1 LFVLRYSRM
10 PFKQL
15 IFSILFTVLNVVLF
29 AQTKYTISGYVK
41 DGSSGEV
48 LLGASV
54 FVEEQMKGATTNQ
67 YGFYSMTFP
76 QGSYTIIVR
85 YFGFEEYKSKIVLDK
100 DLRINIDLKTEG
112 NIMEEVVV
120 EAQRSDNNT
129 KGTEMGT
136 IELEM
141 SQIKKLPAFFGEIDV
156 LKTIQYL
163 PGVQSGGEGNTGFYV
178 RGGGPDQNLILLD
191 EATVYNASHL
201 FGFFSVFN
209 SDALKDVNLIKG
221 GMPANYG
228 GRLSSVIDISMK
240 DGNSKSYHG
249 EGGIGLIASRLTLEG
264 PIIKDE
270 SSFIVSGRR
279 TYIDVLTK
287 PLISDTSAFAGS
299 SYYFYDLN
307 AKANYILSDKDRLY
321 LSGYF
326 GRDVFTFN
334 DADAGFKIKIPW
346 GNATASLRW
355 NHLFS
360 DKLFL
365 NTTAIFSD
373 YNFAF
378 EATQGQFDFKL
389 FSGIR
394 DWNLKTDFTYF
405 PNIRHNIKFGANYIF
420 HTFTPTSVTAKSGE
434 TEFDTGDIVKIFAN
448 EAAVYAL
455 DEYDINENLKINAGL
470 RVSMFQHIG
479 PFKRFVKNNLG
490 ETDTTINYERFE
502 NIKAYFGFEPRLAMR
517 YLLPDKS
524 SIKVGYTH
532 NYQYIHLS
540 SISSVSLPTDLWF
553 PSTEIVKPQIG
564 TQYSLGY
571 FRNFFDNKYET
582 SVEVYYKNLENLIEY
597 KNAAQPEDN
606 VNDNV
611 DNQLT
616 FGRGY
621 SYGAE
626 FFLKKRY
633 GKFNGWIGY
642 TWSKTER
649 QFDDINRG
657 EWFPAKYDRRHDLSV
672 VLAFDVNERLTLG
685 GVFVFATG
693 STLTLPVAYYIYE
706 NRFITE
712 FGDRNSY
719 RMISYHRADLAVT
732 LNGKTHKEVKNA
744 ESGETKKIKKRV
756 QSTWVFSVYNLYN
769 RANPYFIYLTNSGDP
784 LSGNF
789 QTSAFQVS
797 LFPILPSITWNFKF

>member
-1 LFVLRYSRM
+1 MFVLRYSRM
-10 PFKQL
+10 PFKQF

-54 FVEEQMKGATTNQ
+54 FVEEQMKGSTTNQ

-209 SDALKDVNLIKG
+209 SDAIKNVNLIKG

-228 GRLSSVIDISMK
+228 GRLSSVLDISMK
-240 DGNSKSYHG
+240 DGNNKEYHA
-249 EGGIGLIASRLTLEG
+249 EGGIGLISSRLTVEG
-264 PIIKDE
+264 PIKKDV

-279 TYIDVLTK
+279 TYIDVLME
-287 PLISDTSAFAGS
+287 PFISDSSAFKGS
-299 SYYFYDLN
+299 GYYFYDLN
-307 AKANYILSDKDRLY
+307 AKASWTLSDKDRLY

-334 DADAGFKIKIPW
+334 DEERGFGVRIPW
-346 GNATASLRW
+346 GNATTSLRW
-355 NHLFS
+355 NHLFN

-378 EATQGQFDFKL
+378 QASQSQFDFEL
-389 FSGIR
+389 YSGIR
-394 DWNLKTDFTYF
+394 DWNLKSDFTYF
-405 PNIRHNIKFGANYIF
+405 PNIRHNIKFGAEYIF
-420 HTFTPTSVTAKSGE
+420 HTFTPSSVSAKSGQ
-434 TEFDTGDIVKIFAN
+434 TTFNTGDIVKIYAN
-448 EAAVYAL
+448 EGAVYFL
-455 DEYDINENLKINAGL
+455 DEYDFNKNLKINAGIRL
-470 RVSMFQHIG
+470 SAFQHMG
-479 PFKRFVKNNLG
+479 PFKRFVKNDQD
-490 ETDTTINYERFE
+490 ETDTIINYDNFE
-502 NIKAYFGFEPRLAMR
+502 NIKTYFGYEPRLAVR
-517 YLLPDKS
+517 YLLPDES
-524 SIKVGYTH
+524 SIKVGFTH
-532 NYQYIHLS
+532 NYQYVHLS
-540 SISSVSLPTDLWF
+540 SISSISLPTDLWF
-553 PSTEIVKPQIG
+553 PSTDIVKPQIG
-564 TQYSLGY
+564 TQISLGY
-571 FRNFFDNKYET
+571 FRNFFKNNFEA
-582 SVEVYYKNLENLIEY
+582 SVEVYYKDLQNLIEY
-597 KNAAQPEDN
+597 KNAAQPRDN

-633 GKFNGWIGY
+633 GKFTGWIGY
-642 TWSKTER
+642 TWSKTDRIFEE
-649 QFDDINRG
+649 INEG
-657 EWFPAKYDRRHDLSV
+657 KLFPAKYDRRHDLSV
-672 VLAFDVNERLTLG
+672 VLAYDFNDKISLG
-685 GVFVFATG
+685 GVFVYATG

-706 NRFITE
+706 NKYITE
-712 FGDRNSY
+712 YGPRNGF
-719 RMISYHRADLAVT
+719 RMPAYHRADIALT
-732 LNGKTHKEVKNA
+732 INGTKFKTRKNA
-744 ESGETKKIKKRV
+744 ISGDTEKIKKRIV
-756 QSTWVFSVYNLYN
+756 STWVFSVYNFYN
-769 RANPYFIYLTNSGDP
+769 RANPYLIYLSNEGDVFG
-784 LSGNF
+784 GNF
-789 QTSAFQVS
+789 KTSAFQVS
-797 LFPILPSITWNFKF
+797 LFPILPSVTWNFKF